1 MIKGNI
7 DLLTCNRVEGWAC
20 DTNNFAAK
28 LSVHVLYDG
37 KEILRG
43 MADRKRN
50 DLGKIHESQDF
61 AFFLNFDTVADVRKI
76 SVIVR
81 TPQGEEATLPFRG
94 RLPSDAPTPRKPL
107 PALFWGLW
115 PQIDDY
121 AQLSSETLFAKVGGN
136 TGNLA
141 FLHAICKQIDG
152 MARGPLCET
161 PVDSPKHIAVIPCA
175 NHLGSHCDLRG
186 FADCVMQAKSRIVA
200 LGLGAQSD
208 AAKSIPEIPQGTLDW
223 VRAIADHAP
232 TPGYPNITLRGPF
245 TQQVLEHYGLRD
257 VGIVM
262 GCPSL
267 FISHDAELG
276 RTLARNFSRPRRVAV
291 VAGNPYWKKLQKIE
305 ASLAR
310 IVTQT
315 KGAYIAQHPI
325 LMVRLTRGEGAQL
338 TLHQIEWFR
347 NYTLP
352 DMTIEETLMWLRTFG
367 QVFFNADAWMEFYR
381 HFDFVIG
388 ARIHGVLLALQAGV
402 PAVCIAHDSRTQ
414 ELCGTMRV
422 PFVTPERIENGVEL
436 DDLERLF
443 AFDPEEFDKN
453 RRRLCAEY
461 VEFLQRNGLTPASW
475 LRAF

>member
-1 MIKGNI
+1 MIKGNL
-7 DLLTCNRVEGWAC
+7 DLLACNRAEGWAC
-20 DTNNFAAK
+20 DTDDFAAK

-37 KEILRG
+37 REILRG
-43 MADRKRN
+43 MADRKRP
-50 DLGKIHESQDF
+50 DLSKIHESHDF
-61 AFFLNFDTVADVRKI
+61 AFFLNFDVVEDVHKI
-76 SVIVR
+76 SVVVR
-81 TPQGEEATLPFRG
+81 TPRGEEATLPFTG
-94 RLPSDAPTPRKPL
+94 RLLSDVPMPRKPL
-107 PALFWGLW
+107 PSLFWGLW

-121 AQLSSETLFAKVGGN
+121 AQLSSETLFALVGGN

-152 MARGPLCET
+152 MARGPRWET
-161 PVDSPKHIAVIPCA
+161 PVDAPEHIAVIPCA
-175 NHLGSHCDLRG
+175 NQLGSHCDLSG
-186 FADCVMQAKSRIVA
+186 FGDCVKQTKSRVVA

-208 AAKSIPEIPQGTLDW
+208 AAKSIPEIPRGTLKW
-223 VRAIADHAP
+223 VRAIAAHAP

-245 TQQVLEHYGLRD
+245 TRQVLEHYGLKD
-257 VGIVM
+257 VGVVM

-267 FISHDAELG
+267 FISRDAALG

-291 VAGNPYWKKLQKIE
+291 VAGHPNWKKLQKIE

-315 KGAYIAQHPI
+315 NGAYIAQHHLP
-325 LMVRLTRGEGAQL
+325 MVCLTRGEGAQL
-338 TLHQIEWFR
+338 SRHQLEWFR
-347 NYTLP
+347 SYALP
-352 DMTIEETLMWLRTFG
+352 DMTAEEALTWLRTFG

-453 RRRLCAEY
+453 RRSLCAEY
-461 VEFLQRNGLTPASW
+461 VEFLQRNRLTPASW